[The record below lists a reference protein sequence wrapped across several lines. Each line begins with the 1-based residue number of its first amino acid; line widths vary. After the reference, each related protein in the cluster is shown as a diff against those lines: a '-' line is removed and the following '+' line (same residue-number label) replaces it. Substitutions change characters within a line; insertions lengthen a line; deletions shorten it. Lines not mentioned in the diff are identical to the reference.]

1 MTRDIAGRCHASF
14 LFARDESRASGRAG
28 QRRAAPSCGSW
39 EPLAVRCLIRTR
51 RHRKAPEDC
60 YRSCRVAQPVTA
72 SRGDGSPGTDGTGR
86 GSAWSAAA
94 GFDSPG
100 TVGEGAGEGPV
111 VGSVAASA
119 GADGTGDASEGV
131 AGSGTAGAG
140 TASVGAD
147 GTRASSA
154 GAVGAADGCSET
166 AALACVQA
174 VASSTTAR
182 ALPAAATPR
191 ATVLRTVRGRR
202 VGSVIER
209 TDGFTGFRLRVTGRS
224 VCAGAD
230 TMTAPGRDVVH
241 TSRVS
246 W

>member
-131 AGSGTAGAG
+131 AGAGA
-140 TASVGAD
+140 ASVGAD